1 MFRPRRHSCSR
12 WPKRRL
18 NDGIATCLL
27 WVMSGKPPG
36 EHMSSGRPNS
46 GHGGRMLD
54 LDVGI
59 SLRLHALAAQPVK
72 DAA

>member
-1 MFRPRRHSCSR
+1 
-12 WPKRRL
+12 
-18 NDGIATCLL
+18 
-27 WVMSGKPPG
+27 
-36 EHMSSGRPNS
+36 
-46 GHGGRMLD
+46 MLD